1 MAIGANQKPLHEL
14 TALLG
19 AQPAAYRGNT
29 WGETSTRG
37 VGLNRIRADRL
48 AAGLHPIGV
57 APIDQEK
64 DTARHGCADCQWR
77 GEFKHNSA
85 RFSVC
90 RILQQTGHRR
100 GLLGGK
106 RLAQVRL
113 YDPPCVKHE
122 QHELFGP
129 GDRTTKPVRKKKG
142 AKTDAT
148 PA

>member
-29 WGETSTRG
+29 WGDASTRG
-37 VGLNRIRADRL
+37 VGQNRVRADRL

-64 DTARHGCADCQWR
+64 DAARHGCADCTWR
-77 GEFKHNSA
+77 GEFTHNGVT
-85 RFSVC
+85 FSVC
-90 RILQQTGHRR
+90 RMLQQTGHRR
-100 GLLGGK
+100 SLLGGK

-113 YDPPCVKHE
+113 YDPPCTKHE

-129 GDRTTKPVRKKKG
+129 SARTTKIYRKKKG
-142 AKTDAT
+142 DRTDAT